1 MSGGGAFIAAHA
13 TGASL
18 ALVLGGYQLW
28 RTPRGDVTHR
38 MLGRVWVVAMYWTVL
53 SSFFIKRLNPGH
65 YSWIHLLS
73 IWTFISL
80 TTGIWAALRGRIDT
94 HRGWMIGSY
103 CGLVGAFIGAVAV
116 PDRDV
121 PQLVVHRPVV
131 FTLAVIGIVIA
142 AATVITCCVRTAP
155 RATNGLAGAT
165 FGAVRDCP
173 RPCWQHTP
181 VMHFRGQSRT
191 GQDEYPG

>member
-1 MSGGGAFIAAHA
+1 MSGSGAFIAAHA

-28 RTPRGDVTHR
+28 RTPKGDLTHR
-38 MLGRVWVVAMYWTVL
+38 VVGRIWVVAMYWTVL

-80 TTGIWAALRGRIDT
+80 TTGIWAALRGRVDT

-121 PQLVVHRPVV
+121 PQLVVHRPIV
-131 FTLAVIGIVIA
+131 FTLAVIGVVIA
-142 AATVITCCVRTAP
+142 AATITALCARSQPRTS
-155 RATNGLAGAT
+155 
-165 FGAVRDCP
+165 
-173 RPCWQHTP
+173 
-181 VMHFRGQSRT
+181 RGQSGRGLST
-191 GQDEYPG
+191 LADHVAHK